1 MTMIDNLILNVNP
14 GIYLILGGLI
24 SIILPAK
31 ISQKF
36 NVAIPLL
43 LVFYLWN
50 TEPGHHF
57 GILFLGHNL
66 ELFRVDSFSHIFG
79 IIFLIAM
86 ALGNLYSIGAIPSK
100 IEKASSMVYAGSATA
115 AVFAGDLITLFIF
128 FEVAV
133 ISSVFLIWAR
143 GTKRSF
149 TAGFRYLMVQIGA
162 GVILLS
168 GILIH
173 ISASGTIAFNQIGVD
188 APGGLLIF
196 IAFGIKC
203 AFPFFHNWLQDAYPE
218 GTVSGTVIL
227 SSFTTKLAIYAL
239 ARSYA
244 GTDILIWI
252 GALMAAFPIFYA
264 VIENDLRRVLA
275 YSLNNQLGFMV
286 VGIGIGTEMALNGTV
301 SHAFCHILYKSLL
314 FMCMGAVLLRTGTA
328 NGSDLGGLFKTMPW
342 TTGFCIVG
350 AASISGFPLFS
361 GFISKSMI
369 LTSVSDAGYWE
380 VWLILLFASAGVFHH
395 SGIKIPYF
403 AFFAHDRGLRPK
415 EAPIP
420 MLFAMGITAS
430 LCFLIGI
437 YPDFLYAML
446 PYPVD
451 YVPYTTSHV
460 INQLQLLMFSALAF
474 AVLMV
479 FKIYPPELRSTN
491 IDFDWIYR
499 RGLYTLVISLGRSIK
514 YTHDY
519 LSTLAS
525 KGLKTLGAFAHLR
538 FTSFNRS
545 AQTAMLGSALVGVL
559 TLLLSLLVLAYSV

>member
-1 MTMIDNLILNVNP
+1 
-14 GIYLILGGLI
+14 
-24 SIILPAK
+24 
-31 ISQKF
+31 
-36 NVAIPLL
+36 
-43 LVFYLWN
+43 
-50 TEPGHHF
+50 
-57 GILFLGHNL
+57 
-66 ELFRVDSFSHIFG
+66 
-79 IIFLIAM
+79 
-86 ALGNLYSIGAIPSK
+86 
-100 IEKASSMVYAGSATA
+100 
-115 AVFAGDLITLFIF
+115 
-128 FEVAV
+128 
-133 ISSVFLIWAR
+133 
-143 GTKRSF
+143 
-149 TAGFRYLMVQIGA
+149 
-162 GVILLS
+162 
-168 GILIH
+168 
-173 ISASGTIAFNQIGVD
+173 
-188 APGGLLIF
+188 
-196 IAFGIKC
+196 
-203 AFPFFHNWLQDAYPE
+203 
-218 GTVSGTVIL
+218 
-227 SSFTTKLAIYAL
+227 
-239 ARSYA
+239 
-244 GTDILIWI
+244 
-252 GALMAAFPIFYA
+252 
-264 VIENDLRRVLA
+264 
-275 YSLNNQLGFMV
+275 
-286 VGIGIGTEMALNGTV
+286 
-301 SHAFCHILYKSLL
+301 
-314 FMCMGAVLLRTGTA
+314 
-328 NGSDLGGLFKTMPW
+328 
-342 TTGFCIVG
+342 
-350 AASISGFPLFS
+350 
-361 GFISKSMI
+361 MI

-437 YPDFLYAML
+437 YPDFLYEML